1 MTLTSPELRYAQFVP
16 SLNYSGKNI
25 LRMNLNENIVMPLA
39 RLRSAI
45 SKVADQFDPRCYTS
59 GLGEWEVGQLVKEI
73 ARYANCSS
81 SSIGIGF
88 GSDQILDLIFKSKFN
103 GKRSTM
109 VTVDPSYGMYAV
121 LAGRLGAKVTFS
133 KLNPSTANEPF
144 ALRSENVLKAVRKSG
159 AKVLVLASPNNPTG
173 IQYPLE
179 QVRSILESLPDTSI
193 VVDEAYVEYANY
205 MTVSLLSKFRN
216 LTVVRTFSKAFGL
229 ANLRL
234 GYFLSC
240 DSSFVEEFNVEAQY
254 PYPVSGFAVSMATEL
269 LRRRSMV
276 LEYVEKSKVYRKE
289 LMDSLQDLG
298 FSVVPRPSANF
309 VLVKSSVSK
318 KIAEELFLKFAIAV
332 KYIPRLGSEGE
343 FLRITVGSRE
353 MNQRLLYSLR
363 RIVL

>member
-1 MTLTSPELRYAQFVP
+1 MTLKSPELRYAQTVS
-16 SLNYSGKNI
+16 SLNYHGKNI

-45 SKVADQFDPRCYTS
+45 SKAADQFDPRCYTS
-59 GLGEWEVGQLVKEI
+59 RLGEGEVGQLVNEI

-88 GSDQILDLIFKSKFN
+88 GSDQILDLVFKAKFK
-103 GKRSTM
+103 GKSSTL
-109 VTVDPSYGMYAV
+109 VTVDPSYAMYAV
-121 LAGRLGAKVTFS
+121 LAGRSGAKVTFV

-144 ALRSENVLKAVRKSG
+144 ALRSENVLNAVRKSG

-179 QVRSILESLPDTSI
+179 QISSILESLPGTSI

-205 MTVSLLSKFRN
+205 STSSLVSKFKN
-216 LTVVRTFSKAFGL
+216 LIVVRTFSKAFGL
-229 ANLRL
+229 ASLRL
-234 GYFLSC
+234 GYFLSY
-240 DSSFVEEFNVEAQY
+240 DFSFVESFNVEAQY

-269 LRRRSMV
+269 LRRKPMV

-289 LMDSLQDLG
+289 LMDSLQGLG
-298 FSVVPRPSANF
+298 LGVVPEQSANF
-309 VLVKSSVSK
+309 VLVKSSRSRR
-318 KIAEELFLKFAIAV
+318 IAEELLLKFAIAV
-332 KYIPRLGSEGE
+332 KYIPRLGSEGD

-363 RIVL
+363 RVVK